1 MIFFRRNGP
10 LPSFSLALS
19 SFSFKSSSLM
29 AEGDST
35 SYSRRDGSPSRSLM
49 RTIGRH
55 SQETYEFS
63 RSFFLVCLY
72 VTSHYKHPLMVNVQ
86 PDSSFMSDADSDFET
101 EFGDWDD
108 RRSIQTVFDD
118 QPTKNRS
125 SSLRRFL
132 SAFLRK
138 WPHTQKYNEI
148 GFESHTAKLPSLN

>member
-63 RSFFLVCLY
+63 RSFFL
-72 VTSHYKHPLMVNVQ
+72 